1 MKRIL
6 TILAVTAA
14 IGSMALAQGGGQR
27 GGQRGAFQRG
37 GPGLLNR
44 ADVQKELKMTSS
56 QKSKIESLLESQR
69 GQRFGG
75 GGGGRGG
82 NDGGGRR
89 GGGGGGRRGGFGG
102 GLSPEMVKSIKGIL
116 DDAQYKRF
124 TELSLQQAGGFA
136 LNREDIAKQLKLTSK
151 QKSELQEIN
160 QDMRADM
167 QDMFSGGGGGGDRA
181 AIREELQALRADY
194 GKDMLKLLTAD
205 QKKIWASM
213 VGKTF
218 KFQQIDR

>member
-6 TILAVTAA
+6 TILAVAAA

-27 GGQRGAFQRG
+27 GGQRGGFQRG

-89 GGGGGGRRGGFGG
+89 GGGGGRRGGFGG

-167 QDMFSGGGGGGDRA
+167 QDMFSGGGGGGGDFA
-181 AIREELQALRADY
+181 AIREEIQALREDY